1 MKTYEVGYGKPPIH
15 SRFKKGECANRKGRG
30 KREPS
35 EMADVIHNVLFEE
48 VEYREGR
55 RIRRASKQEL
65 TIRKLFSAAV
75 RGDVG
80 SADALLKLRVHAERH
95 GDTGPLVI
103 RIVND
108 PDDDA
113 QDQWIKGER
122 RRR

>member
-1 MKTYEVGYGKPPIH
+1 
-15 SRFKKGECANRKGRG
+15 
-30 KREPS
+30 
-35 EMADVIHNVLFEE
+35 MADVIHNVLFEE

-55 RIRRASKQEL
+55 
-65 TIRKLFSAAV
+65 LFSAAV

-80 SADALLKLRVHAERH
+80 SADTLLRLRVHAERH

-113 QDQWIKGER
+113 QDQWINGER
-122 RRR
+122 RHR